1 MKLLAALFI
10 FASFSLHAEDG
21 SFCSVPDLSNFLP
34 DVNLPTLPDEDL
46 IDIQKVDYKRNRDA
60 SFCTRPVDMVDTIVI
75 HHSETPSTNTAQDMN
90 AYHLNRVSY
99 KTNDAGQFIRDAQG
113 RKIRDPWY
121 MVGYSYVVNS
131 AYAGNTLPN
140 PVVTEGRPL
149 EIVGSHAGSSAF
161 TKMDEDQKKMWE
173 EGKVQCGK
181 EGGPFKVDP
190 NQQSAGNIKANISS
204 IGVVVVGN
212 YAVKSSSNPNGYPRT
227 KPRNPTLQTVDMLA
241 RLACQLQKKYPRM
254 KTIKWH
260 NFYTA
265 TSCPGNL
272 KNHVGQ
278 MKALAKGYGCEF
290 N

>member
-1 MKLLAALFI
+1 MKFLAILLL
-10 FASFSLHAEDG
+10 STTFSIHADDG
-21 SFCSVPDLSNFLP
+21 SFCSVPDLSSFLP
-34 DVNLPTLPDEDL
+34 SVNLPSMPEEEL
-46 IDIQKVDYKRNRDA
+46 IEITKVNYKRNLAA

-99 KTNDAGQFIRDAQG
+99 KTNDAGQFIRNSHG
-113 RKIRDPWY
+113 RKIPDPWY

-131 AYAGNTLPN
+131 AYPGATLPK
-140 PVVTEGRPL
+140 PLVTEGRPL
-149 EIVGSHAGSSAF
+149 EIVGSHAGSAAF
-161 TKMDEDQKKMWE
+161 TKMDEDQKKMWAD
-173 EGKVQCGK
+173 GKVQCGK
-181 EGGPFKVDP
+181 TGGIFKVDP
-190 NQQSAGNIKANISS
+190 NQSSDGNIKANISS

-212 YAVKSSSNPNGYPRT
+212 YAVKSSSNPNGYKPSNPRH
-227 KPRNPTLQTVDMLA
+227 PTLQTVDTLA

-260 NFYTA
+260 NFYTN

-272 KNHVGQ
+272 KNQVDQ

-290 N
+290 Y